1 VGIWKL
7 LPPAPIKGYYDATGV
22 WTDSEFVIADRPPQN
37 ATGYGC
43 VTKAAAYDPST
54 NTWRKLPDPPLTE
67 GVLGQDPNPVGCFDG
82 GDRAVWT
89 GSEVILWG
97 ITNEAYNPATNS
109 WRALPR
115 HKGDD
120 PVGAGSGVVWTG
132 SQMIGFGGGVSG
144 WAHTAL
150 GAYLPSTDSWRP
162 IPSGPLSERLG
173 AAVAWTGTEMVVAG
187 GGPPPAAY
195 SDWYADAAAYD
206 PATRTW
212 RKLPPMPEAR
222 AGATATWD
230 GTEVLVVGGS
240 TKQSAGKPVAS
251 GVAYNPA
258 TNAWRRLPPMELA
271 REGQVAVWTGSQ
283 LLVWGGADVTPQHG
297 EAFDPVTNRWT
308 PLPRAPLTG
317 RAGAVGVWSETSM
330 IVWGGSHDGKQ
341 FNDGASF
348 TP

>member
-1 VGIWKL
+1 
-7 LPPAPIKGYYDATGV
+7 
-22 WTDSEFVIADRPPQN
+22 
-37 ATGYGC
+37 
-43 VTKAAAYDPST
+43 
-54 NTWRKLPDPPLTE
+54 
-67 GVLGQDPNPVGCFDG
+67 
-82 GDRAVWT
+82 
-89 GSEVILWG
+89 
-97 ITNEAYNPATNS
+97 
-109 WRALPR
+109 
-115 HKGDD
+115 
-120 PVGAGSGVVWTG
+120 
-132 SQMIGFGGGVSG
+132 
-144 WAHTAL
+144 
-150 GAYLPSTDSWRP
+150 
-162 IPSGPLSERLG
+162 
-173 AAVAWTGTEMVVAG
+173 
-187 GGPPPAAY
+187 
-195 SDWYADAAAYD
+195 
-206 PATRTW
+206 
-212 RKLPPMPEAR
+212 MPEAR